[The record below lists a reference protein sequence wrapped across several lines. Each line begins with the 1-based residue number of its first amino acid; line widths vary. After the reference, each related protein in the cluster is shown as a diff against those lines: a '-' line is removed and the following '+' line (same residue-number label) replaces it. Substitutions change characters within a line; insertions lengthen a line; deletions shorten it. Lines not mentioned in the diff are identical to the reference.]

1 MNLKDHILGKIVSAD
16 AIRSRLRET
25 GTKDRTIVFTNGCF
39 DLLHPGH
46 IHVLAAA
53 REEGDV
59 LVVGLNS
66 DASVRLLKGK
76 DRPVMDQ
83 QSRAMILASLT
94 MVDYVVIFEEET
106 PLELIRQVVPD
117 VLVKGGDY
125 TIENIVGSRFVND
138 RGGRT
143 VTVPLLEGFSSSSVI
158 DKTKK

>member
-1 MNLKDHILGKIVSAD
+1 MNLKDHILNKIVSAGTL
-16 AIRSRLRET
+16 RSRLLET
-25 GTKDRTIVFTNGCF
+25 GTKDRTVVFTNGCF

-125 TIENIVGSRFVND
+125 TIDKIVGSRFING

-143 VTVPLLEGFSSSSVI
+143 VTVPLLEGFSSSSFI
-158 DKTKK
+158 DKIKK